1 MGKSSTKEDR
11 STKRKSA
18 EKTKFEKVKQSTDF
32 KKEKSKKN
40 KVKSEKKDKK
50 EKSKSK
56 KDKKEKDKSKKD
68 KSKKDKSNTD
78 KVKKDKTT
86 QPSAPADHPIATG
99 NSSTPSGWNNWAAAE
114 FDNDDRKQKFLRFM
128 GVKPGASPSN
138 KQGASPFASAITK
151 EGAGQIHK
159 ELEKQFGA
167 GIDQRRQGMR
177 GGLGF

>member
-32 KKEKSKKN
+32 KKEKSKK
-40 KVKSEKKDKK
+40 DKK
-50 EKSKSK
+50 EKGKSK

-68 KSKKDKSNTD
+68 KSKTD

-86 QPSAPADHPIATG
+86 QPSAPADHHIATG

-128 GVKPGASPSN
+128 GVKPGATPSN

>member
-18 EKTKFEKVKQSTDF
+18 EKTKIEKVKQSTDF
-32 KKEKSKKN
+32 KKEKSKKD
-40 KVKSEKKDKK
+40 KVKSEI
-50 EKSKSK
+50 
-56 KDKKEKDKSKKD
+56 
-68 KSKKDKSNTD
+68 
-78 KVKKDKTT
+78 KDKTT
-86 QPSAPADHPIATG
+86 G
-99 NSSTPSGWNNWAAAE
+99 NSNTPSGWNNWAAAE

-128 GVKPGASPSN
+128 GVKPGATSNN

>member
-32 KKEKSKKN
+32 KKEKSKKD

-50 EKSKSK
+50 EKGKSK
-56 KDKKEKDKSKKD
+56 KDKNKTDKKD
-68 KSKKDKSNTD
+68 KKN

-128 GVKPGASPSN
+128 GVKPGATPSN

>member
-18 EKTKFEKVKQSTDF
+18 EKTKIEKVKQSTDF
-32 KKEKSKKN
+32 KKEKSKKD
-40 KVKSEKKDKK
+40 KVKSEI
-50 EKSKSK
+50 
-56 KDKKEKDKSKKD
+56 KDKS
-68 KSKKDKSNTD
+68 
-78 KVKKDKTT
+78 
-86 QPSAPADHPIATG
+86 
-99 NSSTPSGWNNWAAAE
+99 WNNWAAAE

-128 GVKPGASPSN
+128 GVKPGATSNN